1 MPDEPAKTD
10 FSSEDKRKLYV
21 EGFFLNGITWL
32 ILWPI
37 ITQLHLGL
45 YVAIAVGI
53 QYAVY
58 LFHGLP
64 FSSEKFY
71 DLSGS
76 ITHFAVVAASL
87 VLNAGARSPR

>member
-10 FSSEDKRKLYV
+10 FTSEDKRKLYLRGCV
-21 EGFFLNGITWL
+21 TNGVTWL
-32 ILWPI
+32 ILYPI

-87 VLNAGARSPR
+87 ILNTGARSPR